1 MTPRS
6 AAHHPP
12 LPAMSVC
19 PSCRLRLSLAPA
31 APGVLGLRARLQDPD
46 ELRIDLTESLA
57 LGFQAW
63 HQAPPPPKGTW
74 RVGQG
79 GTCPLPSVGSQG
91 EFRVWAWQLIPP
103 GAGMRLL
110 ILCPSKPGFSLGSW
124 WCLLTGVTGSQGSYV
139 CLALLCPAGSKPQHT
154 VCHLIDPV
162 AGNGFEPFAD
172 RSPSQPAT
180 EG

>member
-1 MTPRS
+1 MGKSLS
-6 AAHHPP
+6 AQQ
-12 LPAMSVC
+12 
-19 PSCRLRLSLAPA
+19 
-31 APGVLGLRARLQDPD
+31 GG
-46 ELRIDLTESLA
+46 DLTESLA

-154 VCHLIDPV
+154 VCHLITIVRGGKGLPNPQLLLIFGIQIWILDV
-162 AGNGFEPFAD
+162 HQEAGSMHFN
-172 RSPSQPAT
+172 
-180 EG
+180 